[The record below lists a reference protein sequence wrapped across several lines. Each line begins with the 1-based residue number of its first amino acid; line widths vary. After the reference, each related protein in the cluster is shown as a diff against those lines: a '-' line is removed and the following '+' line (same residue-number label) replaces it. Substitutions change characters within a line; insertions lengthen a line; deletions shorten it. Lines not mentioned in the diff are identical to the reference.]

1 MKRVALVYSLIALAA
16 PLVSQAAAPVASPDN
31 GKLVYEKWCLPCHG
45 VRVDTGFPGTSN
57 AMYPG
62 TAALAVKY
70 KGTQPPV
77 LTDRTNLTP
86 DLVKTIVRNGISAM
100 PRTRKTEINDA
111 ELNDIAAYLTQK
123 KPNPTRR

>member
-1 MKRVALVYSLIALAA
+1 MKRVALVCSLIALVA
-16 PLVSQAAAPVASPDN
+16 PMSQAATPAGSPDN

-45 VRVDTGFPGTSN
+45 SRVDTGFPGTTT

-70 KGTQPPV
+70 KGTQPPL

-86 DLVKTIVRNGISAM
+86 ELVKTVVRNGISAM
-100 PRTRKTEINDA
+100 PRTRKTEINDT
-111 ELNDIAAYLTQK
+111 ELGDIAAYLTQK
-123 KPNPTRR
+123 KKK